1 MLGLMKMDMVNYTV
15 QSLQPQLQ
23 EHSIQFERA
32 QFQERL
38 NKQPSM
44 SDVRAEVPTAHT

>member
-1 MLGLMKMDMVNYTV
+1 MLGLMKMDMANFTI
-15 QSLQPQLQ
+15 QSLQLQLQ
-23 EHSIQFERA
+23 EHSIQLEQA

-44 SDVRAEVPTAHT
+44 SDVRAELLMARP